1 MPSNPCARSSGTQS
15 LRYSCAAFAPVVKTW
30 AIFDRMIIGKIIG
43 HRITDTG
50 IARSIDVARLNHIP
64 ITPYGDAK
72 RNPYATPQS
81 GPGPALAQTT
91 VIMENSR
98 HDRPETIARMT
109 IIKPHLTRLRT
120 WHGTQHQHARS
131 GIPNRTESMFH
142 THGPLSYHR
151 IEYRDAPY
159 CITQCCGT
167 TNGRVC

>member
-1 MPSNPCARSSGTQS
+1 MIGCTRRLTELVRMNVSQPDGMPQLGQRLHTMPVLAPHYGYWHRSLHRYRTTQS
-15 LRYSCAAFAPVVKTW
+15 
-30 AIFDRMIIGKIIG
+30 
-43 HRITDTG
+43 H
-50 IARSIDVARLNHIP
+50 P

-81 GPGPALAQTT
+81 GPDPGTRADNDHHG
-91 VIMENSR
+91 NSR

-151 IEYRDAPY
+151 IEYRDSPY
-159 CITQCCGT
+159 CIAQCCGT

>member
-1 MPSNPCARSSGTQS
+1 MRPKQRNAELTVQLRGFRASGEDMGDFRSHDY
-15 LRYSCAAFAPVVKTW
+15 R
-30 AIFDRMIIGKIIG
+30 GKIIG

-50 IARSIDVARLNHIP
+50 IARSIDVARLIH
-64 ITPYGDAK
+64 TPSP
-72 RNPYATPQS
+72 RRETQS
-81 GPGPALAQTT
+81 GIPPQPHNLARVPALAQTT

-159 CITQCCGT
+159 CIAQCCGT